1 MIEQAGPRPDSQA
14 YIGAFDPIGTY
25 KWRHALESDYNG
37 GVVATRGNILFHPE
51 GTGEFS
57 ARDTS
62 NGGFWRFKAPGSF
75 RSSVSTYQINGTQY
89 VTTMMNGNRAIDM
102 GGTVLTFQLNNDAEL
117 QIPDCSS

>member
-14 YIGAFDPIGTY
+14 YIGAFDPISGTY

-57 ARDTS
+57 ARDTN
-62 NGGFWRFKAPGSF
+62 NGELLWRFKAPGSF
-75 RSSVSTYQINGTQY
+75 RSTSVITYQIDGAQY
-89 VTTMMNGNRAIDM
+89 VTTMMNAIM
-102 GGTVLTFQLNNDAEL
+102 IHILA
-117 QIPDCSS
+117 